1 MKSYEKQLEEFGREI
16 ADEVITKE
24 KNYKYVVYLDR
35 IKISKSLSTIHNKD
49 LSETIEDLD
58 RSINNSLVKMRKL
71 DQY

>member
-24 KNYKYVVYLDR
+24 KNHKYEASLDR
-35 IKISKSLSTIHNKD
+35 YQISKSLASIYNQD
-49 LSETIEDLD
+49 LRKATEDLD
-58 RSINNSLVKMRKL
+58 RSIDKSLARRRIQ

>member
-24 KNYKYVVYLDR
+24 KNYKYVIYLDR